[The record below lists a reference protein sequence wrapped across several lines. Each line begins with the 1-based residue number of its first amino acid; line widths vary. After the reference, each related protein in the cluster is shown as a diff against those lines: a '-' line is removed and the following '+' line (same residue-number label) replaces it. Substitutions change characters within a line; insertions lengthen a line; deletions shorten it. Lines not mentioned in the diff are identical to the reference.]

1 MSVVPTPIVVRA
13 LVAAAGVTLSLAAG
27 CATPASARA
36 PAAARPQ
43 VQGNAVGPVSRGQ
56 TRRQL
61 EARLAQIQ
69 RDPRQAAEAAAL
81 RNRLREGDFQVGDAI
96 VLNVVNVPQF
106 SDTFAVR
113 AGRTLHLPEVP
124 PISLAGVLRTELQPH
139 LQRQIGRYVINP
151 TVEAHTLVRVAVAG
165 GVARPGFYEV
175 RPDAPIS
182 EAINYAGG
190 FSREGDATR
199 MSVRRAG
206 RTVIPERD
214 LRTYVSMGAT
224 LDDLNVRP
232 GDELRVG
239 ERSRRNWLETAR
251 TLAYVAVVAAS
262 LWAGGSRLF

>member
-1 MSVVPTPIVVRA
+1 VPTRIVVRT
-13 LVAAAGVTLSLAAG
+13 LVATAGVTLSLAAG
-27 CATPASARA
+27 CAPP
-36 PAAARPQ
+36 PAAPDPGRARPQ
-43 VQGNAVGPVSRGQ
+43 VQGTTAGTVSRSQ

-61 EARLAQIQ
+61 EARLAQLE

-81 RNRLREGDFQVGDAI
+81 RARLRDGDFQVGDAI
-96 VLNVVNVPQF
+96 VLNVVGVQQF
-106 SDTFAVR
+106 SDTFSVR
-113 AGRTLHLPEVP
+113 AGRTLQLPEIA

-151 TVEAHTLVRVAVAG
+151 TVEAYTLVRVAVAG

-175 RPDAPIS
+175 RPDAPITD
-182 EAINYAGG
+182 AINHAGG
-190 FSREGDATR
+190 FTREADATKL
-199 MSVRRAG
+199 SVRRAG

-239 ERSRRNWLETAR
+239 ERSRRSWLETAR
-251 TLAYVAVVAAS
+251 TLAYIAVVATG
-262 LWAGGSRLF
+262 LWAGGRGLF